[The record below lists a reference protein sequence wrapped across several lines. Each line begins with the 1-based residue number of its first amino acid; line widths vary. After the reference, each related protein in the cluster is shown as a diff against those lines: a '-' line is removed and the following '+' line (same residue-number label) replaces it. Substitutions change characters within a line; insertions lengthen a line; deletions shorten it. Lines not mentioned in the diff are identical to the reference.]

1 VKGLWLVAMIA
12 LSASTFAADRAVLFE
27 EFTQTG

>member
-1 VKGLWLVAMIA
+1 MKATLIILA
-12 LSASTFAADRAVLFE
+12 LLAASSLAADRMVLFE

>member
-1 VKGLWLVAMIA
+1 MGKFTIAALMVLAVTAM
-12 LSASTFAADRAVLFE
+12 AAERMVLFE